1 MILNLNNI
9 SLSFGEN
16 TVLNNIS
23 LLLNEGDK
31 CALIGDNGTGKSSL
45 LKIITGE
52 YSMDSGDLFFK
63 KDITIG
69 YVAQNQDFE
78 STNTIY
84 EELLD
89 CKKDLIAEEERIREM
104 EANLSIIKE
113 SEMDDYMNKY
123 HSLLEIFEKKGG
135 YTYKSEINGVLNG
148 LSFAEDPNKKINLLS
163 GGERTRLMLGKIL
176 LTKPDLILLDEP
188 TNYLD
193 IKSVEWLE
201 NYLNSISSTVLLVSH
216 DRYFINK
223 VANKVAEIFSSSI
236 IAYDGNYDDFIIKK
250 EQYFDSLTAAYEN
263 QQREI
268 KRQMEVIRK
277 LRSFNRE
284 KSIKRADS
292 RQRMLDK
299 IEILD
304 KPVNADNEMK
314 LFLSPDKESGKDVL
328 SVKGISKSFGE
339 RKLFSDIDFEIKKG
353 EHVAVI
359 GANGSGKTTILKILN
374 NLIPSDSAC
383 EIKFGSNVT
392 IGYFDQQSTVID
404 DNKTLFD
411 EISDTYPNMTQTE
424 IRNTLGA
431 FLFSDDDVFKK
442 IGVLSGGEKCRVVLA
457 KIMLSKANFLIL
469 DEPTNHLDMTS
480 KAILEEA
487 LNNYEGT
494 CLYVSHDRYFMNK
507 TADRILSLSGGKLIN
522 YLGNYDYYLE
532 KRDELENNSPNN
544 GFKNNESSSGAVKST
559 VSYSKTEETLTNTSF
574 MSANETASK
583 LDWKEQKQAQS
594 EKRKLEN
601 KIKSIEE
608 QIEKLENKLSAI
620 EEEMSKPETAVNS
633 AKLNKFCAE
642 QSEINDKLSSLYDEW
657 ETLNS

>member
-1 MILNLNNI
+1 MILTVNNI

-16 TVLNNIS
+16 TILNNIS

-45 LKIITGE
+45 LKIITGD
-52 YSMDSGDLFFK
+52 YKQDSGDLFFK

-69 YVAQNQDFE
+69 YVAQNQDFD
-78 STNTIY
+78 SKNTIY

-89 CKKDLIAEEERIREM
+89 CKKDLIADEERIREM
-104 EANLSIIKE
+104 EANLSTIKE

-123 HSLLEIFEKKGG
+123 HSLLEIFEKNGG

-148 LSFAEDPNKKINLLS
+148 LSFTESSDKKVNLLS

-176 LTKPDLILLDEP
+176 LQKPDLILLDEP

-201 NYLNSISSTVLLVSH
+201 NYINQVSSAVLFVSH

-223 VANKVAEIFSSSI
+223 IANKVAEIFSSSLI
-236 IAYDGNYDDFIIKK
+236 CFDGNYDDFCTKK
-250 EQYFDSLTAAYEN
+250 EQYIDSLTAAYEN

-284 KSIKRADS
+284 KSVKRADS
-292 RQRMLDK
+292 RQKLLDK
-299 IEILD
+299 IEVLD
-304 KPVNADNEMK
+304 KPVNSDNEMK
-314 LFLSPDKESGKDVL
+314 LFLTPEIESGKDVL

-339 RKLFSDIDFEIKKG
+339 RNLFSNVNFELKKG
-353 EHVAVI
+353 EHVAII
-359 GANGSGKTTILKILN
+359 GPNGSGKTTILKIINDL
-374 NLIPSDSAC
+374 LASDTKAD
-383 EIKFGSNVT
+383 IKFGSNVS

-411 EISDTYPNMTQTE
+411 EISDSYPNMTQIE

-480 KAILEEA
+480 KAILEDA
-487 LNNYEGT
+487 INNYEGT

-507 TADRILSLSGGKLIN
+507 TADRILSLNNGKLIN

-532 KRDELENNSPNN
+532 KREEFEADTLLFDTNN
-544 GFKNNESSSGAVKST
+544 KTSSSVIPDTPAD
-559 VSYSKTEETLTNTSF
+559 
-574 MSANETASK
+574 SAGK
-583 LDWKEQKQAQS
+583 LDWKEQKQVQS

-608 QIEKLENKLSAI
+608 QIEKLESKLSEI
-620 EEEMSKPETAVNS
+620 DEEMSKPETATNS
-633 AKLNKFCAE
+633 AKLNKLCSE
-642 QSEINDKLSSLYDEW
+642 QSEINDKLASLYEEW

>member
-52 YSMDSGDLFFK
+52 YSKDSGDLFFK

-148 LSFAEDPNKKINLLS
+148 LSFTESSDKKVNLLS

-176 LTKPDLILLDEP
+176 LQKPDLILLDEP

-201 NYLNSISSTVLLVSH
+201 NYINQVSSAVLFVSH

-223 VANKVAEIFSSSI
+223 IANKVAEIFSSSLI
-236 IAYDGNYDDFIIKK
+236 CFDGNYDDFCTKK
-250 EQYFDSLTAAYEN
+250 EQYIDSLTAAYEN

-284 KSIKRADS
+284 KSVKRADS
-292 RQRMLDK
+292 RQKLLDK
-299 IEILD
+299 IEVLD
-304 KPVNADNEMK
+304 KPVNSDNEMK
-314 LFLSPDKESGKDVL
+314 LFLTPDIESGKDVL

-339 RKLFSDIDFEIKKG
+339 RNLFSNVDFELKKG
-353 EHVAVI
+353 EHVAII
-359 GANGSGKTTILKILN
+359 GPNGSGKTTILKIINDL
-374 NLIPSDSAC
+374 LASDTKAD
-383 EIKFGSNVT
+383 IRFGSNVS

-411 EISDTYPNMTQTE
+411 EISDSYPNMTQTE

-480 KAILEEA
+480 KAILEDA
-487 LNNYEGT
+487 VNNYEGT

-507 TADRILSLSGGKLIN
+507 TADRILSLNNGKLIN

-532 KRDELENNSPNN
+532 KREEFETDTLLFDTNN
-544 GFKNNESSSGAVKST
+544 KTSSSVIPD
-559 VSYSKTEETLTNTSF
+559 TSAD
-574 MSANETASK
+574 SAGK
-583 LDWKEQKQAQS
+583 LDWKEQKQVLS

-601 KIKSIEE
+601 KIKSVEE
-608 QIEKLENKLSAI
+608 QIEKLESKLSEI
-620 EEEMSKPETAVNS
+620 DEEMIKPETATNS
-633 AKLNKFCAE
+633 AKLNKLCSE
-642 QSEINDKLSSLYDEW
+642 QTEINDKLASLYEDW

>member
-1 MILNLNNI
+1 MILTINNV

-16 TVLNNIS
+16 TILNNVS
-23 LLLNEGDK
+23 LLINEGDK

-45 LKIITGE
+45 LKIITGD
-52 YSMDSGDLFFK
+52 YRQDTGDLFFK
-63 KDITIG
+63 KDITVG

-78 STNTIY
+78 SENTIY

-89 CKKDLIAEEERIREM
+89 CKKDLIDDEERIREM
-104 EANLSIIKE
+104 EASFSAIKE

-148 LSFAEDPNKKINLLS
+148 LSFQDSSDKKVSLLS

-176 LTKPDLILLDEP
+176 LQKPDLILLDEP

-201 NYLNSISSTVLLVSH
+201 NYINQVSSAVLFVSH

-223 VANKVAEIFSSSI
+223 IANKVAEIFSSSLI
-236 IAYDGNYDDFIIKK
+236 CFDGNYDEFCAKK
-250 EQYFDSLTAAYEN
+250 EQYIDSLTAAYEN

-284 KSIKRADS
+284 KSVKRADS
-292 RQRMLDK
+292 RQKMLDK
-299 IEILD
+299 IEVLD
-304 KPVNADNEMK
+304 KPVSSDNEMK
-314 LFLSPDKESGKDVL
+314 LFLTPDIESGKDVL

-339 RKLFSDIDFEIKKG
+339 RNLFSNIDFEIKKG
-353 EHVAVI
+353 EHVAII
-359 GANGSGKTTILKILN
+359 GPNGSGKTTILKILN
-374 NLIPSDSAC
+374 NLLESDTNA
-383 EIKFGSNVT
+383 EIKFGSNVSL
-392 IGYFDQQSTVID
+392 GYFDQQSTVID

-411 EISDTYPNMTQTE
+411 EISDSYPNMTQTE

-480 KAILEEA
+480 KAILEDA
-487 LNNYEGT
+487 INNFEGT

-507 TADRILSLSGGKLIN
+507 TADRILSLYDGKLIN

-532 KRDELENNSPNN
+532 KRDEFEKESGLFVNSGINSYKDLLNQNISNVTEN
-544 GFKNNESSSGAVKST
+544 KYA
-559 VSYSKTEETLTNTSF
+559 
-574 MSANETASK
+574 ETASK
-583 LDWKEQKQAQS
+583 ADWKEQKQAQS

-601 KIKSIEE
+601 KIKLIEE
-608 QIEKLENKLSAI
+608 QIEKLESRLSI
-620 EEEMSKPETAVNS
+620 IDEEMSKPETATNS
-633 AKLNKFCAE
+633 AKLNKLCSE
-642 QSEINDKLSSLYDEW
+642 QSEINDKLTVLYEEW
-657 ETLNS
+657 ENLNS

>member
-1 MILNLNNI
+1 MILTVNNI

-16 TVLNNIS
+16 TILNNIS

-31 CALIGDNGTGKSSL
+31 CALIGDNGTGKSTL
-45 LKIITGE
+45 LKIITQD
-52 YSMDSGDLFFK
+52 YKQDSGDLFFK

-69 YVAQNQDFE
+69 YVAQNQDFD
-78 STNTIY
+78 SKNTIY

-89 CKKDLIAEEERIREM
+89 CKKDLIADEERIREM
-104 EANLSIIKE
+104 EANLSTIKE

-123 HSLLEIFEKKGG
+123 HSLLEIFEKNGG

-148 LSFAEDPNKKINLLS
+148 LSFTESSDKKVNLLS

-176 LTKPDLILLDEP
+176 LQKPDLILLDEP

-201 NYLNSISSTVLLVSH
+201 NYINQVSSAVLFVSH

-223 VANKVAEIFSSSI
+223 IANKVAEIFSSSLI
-236 IAYDGNYDDFIIKK
+236 CFDGNYDDFCTKK
-250 EQYFDSLTAAYEN
+250 EQYIDSLTAAYEN

-284 KSIKRADS
+284 KSVKRADS
-292 RQRMLDK
+292 RQKLLDK
-299 IEILD
+299 IEVLD
-304 KPVNADNEMK
+304 KPVNSDNEMK
-314 LFLSPDKESGKDVL
+314 LFLTPDIESGKDVL

-339 RKLFSDIDFEIKKG
+339 RNLFSNVDFELKKG
-353 EHVAVI
+353 EHVAII
-359 GANGSGKTTILKILN
+359 GPNGSGKTTILKIINDL
-374 NLIPSDSAC
+374 LASDTKAD
-383 EIKFGSNVT
+383 IKFGSNVS

-411 EISDTYPNMTQTE
+411 EISDSYPNMTQTE

-480 KAILEEA
+480 KAILEDA
-487 LNNYEGT
+487 INNYEGT

-507 TADRILSLSGGKLIN
+507 TADRILSLNNGKLIN

-532 KRDELENNSPNN
+532 KREEFEADTLLFDINN
-544 GFKNNESSSGAVKST
+544 KTSSSVISDTPAD
-559 VSYSKTEETLTNTSF
+559 
-574 MSANETASK
+574 SAGK
-583 LDWKEQKQAQS
+583 LDWKEQKQVQS

-601 KIKSIEE
+601 KIKSVEE
-608 QIEKLENKLSAI
+608 QIEKLESKLSEI
-620 EEEMSKPETAVNS
+620 DEEMSKPETATNS
-633 AKLNKFCAE
+633 AKLNKLCSA
-642 QSEINDKLSSLYDEW
+642 QSEINDKLACLYEEW
-657 ETLNS
+657 GTLNS

>member
-1 MILNLNNI
+1 I
-9 SLSFGEN
+9 
-16 TVLNNIS
+16 
-23 LLLNEGDK
+23 
-31 CALIGDNGTGKSSL
+31 
-45 LKIITGE
+45 
-52 YSMDSGDLFFK
+52 
-63 KDITIG
+63 
-69 YVAQNQDFE
+69 
-78 STNTIY
+78 
-84 EELLD
+84 
-89 CKKDLIAEEERIREM
+89 
-104 EANLSIIKE
+104 
-113 SEMDDYMNKY
+113 
-123 HSLLEIFEKKGG
+123 
-135 YTYKSEINGVLNG
+135 
-148 LSFAEDPNKKINLLS
+148 
-163 GGERTRLMLGKIL
+163 MLGHIYDYKV
-176 LTKPDLILLDEP
+176 P
-188 TNYLD
+188 Y
-193 IKSVEWLE
+193 SQYVEL
-201 NYLNSISSTVLLVSH
+201 
-216 DRYFINK
+216 R
-223 VANKVAEIFSSSI
+223 
-236 IAYDGNYDDFIIKK
+236 K
-250 EQYFDSLTAAYEN
+250 ERMAQQTAAYEN
-263 QQREI
+263 QQLEI

-304 KPVNADNEMK
+304 KPVGADNEMK

-328 SVKGISKSFGE
+328 SVKGISKSFGD
-339 RKLFSDIDFEIKKG
+339 RNLFTDISFEIKKG
-353 EHVAVI
+353 EHVAII

-374 NLIPSDSAC
+374 DLLPSDSAC
-383 EIKFGSNVT
+383 DIKFGSNVT

-480 KAILEEA
+480 KAILEDA

-507 TADRILSLSGGKLIN
+507 TADRILSLNNGKLIN

-532 KRDELENNSPNN
+532 KRDELEKIDLLNN
-544 GFKNNESSSGAVKST
+544 GPAN
-559 VSYSKTEETLTNTSF
+559 NTSNSDADSISSVNP
-574 MSANETASK
+574 SASMINDTAAK

-601 KIKSIEE
+601 KIKSIEAE
-608 QIEKLENKLSAI
+608 IEKTESRISAI
-620 EEEMSKPETAVNS
+620 DEEMAKPETAVNS
-633 AKLNKFCAE
+633 AKLNKLCAE
-642 QSEINDKLSSLYDEW
+642 QAELNDKLTSLYEEW

>member
-16 TVLNNIS
+16 TILNNIS

-45 LKIITGE
+45 LRIITGE
-52 YSMDSGDLFFK
+52 YSKDSGDLFFK

-148 LSFAEDPNKKINLLS
+148 LSFTESSDKKVNLLS

-176 LTKPDLILLDEP
+176 LQKPDLILLDEP

-201 NYLNSISSTVLLVSH
+201 NYINQVSSAVLFVSH

-223 VANKVAEIFSSSI
+223 IANKVAEIFSSSLI
-236 IAYDGNYDDFIIKK
+236 CFDGNYDDFCSKK
-250 EQYFDSLTAAYEN
+250 EQYIDSLTAAYEN

-284 KSIKRADS
+284 KSVKRADS
-292 RQRMLDK
+292 RQKLLDK
-299 IEILD
+299 IEVLD
-304 KPVNADNEMK
+304 KPVNSDNEMK
-314 LFLSPDKESGKDVL
+314 LFLTPDIESGKDVL

-353 EHVAVI
+353 EHVAII
-359 GANGSGKTTILKILN
+359 GPNGSGKTTILKIINDL
-374 NLIPSDSAC
+374 LDSDTKA
-383 EIKFGSNVT
+383 EIKFGSNVN

-411 EISDTYPNMTQTE
+411 EISDSYPNMTQTE

-442 IGVLSGGEKCRVVLA
+442 IGV
-457 KIMLSKANFLIL
+457 F
-469 DEPTNHLDMTS
+469 
-480 KAILEEA
+480 
-487 LNNYEGT
+487 
-494 CLYVSHDRYFMNK
+494 
-507 TADRILSLSGGKLIN
+507 
-522 YLGNYDYYLE
+522 
-532 KRDELENNSPNN
+532 
-544 GFKNNESSSGAVKST
+544 
-559 VSYSKTEETLTNTSF
+559 
-574 MSANETASK
+574 
-583 LDWKEQKQAQS
+583 
-594 EKRKLEN
+594 
-601 KIKSIEE
+601 
-608 QIEKLENKLSAI
+608 
-620 EEEMSKPETAVNS
+620 
-633 AKLNKFCAE
+633 
-642 QSEINDKLSSLYDEW
+642 
-657 ETLNS
+657 

>member
-1 MILNLNNI
+1 MILTVNNI

-16 TVLNNIS
+16 TILNNIS

-31 CALIGDNGTGKSSL
+31 CALIGDNGTGKSTL
-45 LKIITGE
+45 LKIITGD
-52 YSMDSGDLFFK
+52 YKQDSGDLFFK

-69 YVAQNQDFE
+69 YVAQNQDFD
-78 STNTIY
+78 SQNTIY

-89 CKKDLIAEEERIREM
+89 CKKDLIADEERIREM
-104 EANLSIIKE
+104 EANLSTIKE

-123 HSLLEIFEKKGG
+123 HSLLEIFEKNGG

-148 LSFAEDPNKKINLLS
+148 LSFAESSDKKVNLLS

-176 LTKPDLILLDEP
+176 LQKPDLILLDEP

-201 NYLNSISSTVLLVSH
+201 NYISQVSSAVLFVSH

-223 VANKVAEIFSSSI
+223 IANKVAEIFSSSLI
-236 IAYDGNYDDFIIKK
+236 CFDGNYDDFCTKK
-250 EQYFDSLTAAYEN
+250 EQYIDSLTAAYEN

-284 KSIKRADS
+284 KSVKRADS
-292 RQRMLDK
+292 RQKLLDK
-299 IEILD
+299 IEVLD
-304 KPVNADNEMK
+304 KPVNSDNEMK
-314 LFLSPDKESGKDVL
+314 LFLTPDIESGKDVL

-339 RKLFSDIDFEIKKG
+339 RNLFSNVDFELKKG
-353 EHVAVI
+353 EHVAII
-359 GANGSGKTTILKILN
+359 GPNGSGKTTILKIINDL
-374 NLIPSDSAC
+374 LASDTKAD
-383 EIKFGSNVT
+383 IKFGSNVS

-411 EISDTYPNMTQTE
+411 EISDSYPNMTQTE

-480 KAILEEA
+480 KAILEDA
-487 LNNYEGT
+487 INNYEGT

-507 TADRILSLSGGKLIN
+507 TADRILSLNNGKLIN

-532 KRDELENNSPNN
+532 KREEFEADTLLFDTNN
-544 GFKNNESSSGAVKST
+544 KTSSSVIPDTPAD
-559 VSYSKTEETLTNTSF
+559 
-574 MSANETASK
+574 SAGK
-583 LDWKEQKQAQS
+583 LDWKEQKQVQS

-601 KIKSIEE
+601 KIKTVEQ
-608 QIEKLENKLSAI
+608 QIEKLESKLSEI
-620 EEEMSKPETAVNS
+620 DEEMSKPETATNS
-633 AKLNKFCAE
+633 AKLNKLCSE
-642 QSEINDKLSSLYDEW
+642 QSEINDKLASLYEEW

>member
-1 MILNLNNI
+1 MILTVNNI

-16 TVLNNIS
+16 TILNNIS

-31 CALIGDNGTGKSSL
+31 CALIGDNGTGKSTL
-45 LKIITGE
+45 LKIITQD
-52 YSMDSGDLFFK
+52 YKQDSGDLFFK

-69 YVAQNQDFE
+69 YVAQNQDFD
-78 STNTIY
+78 SKNTIY

-89 CKKDLIAEEERIREM
+89 CKKDLIADEERIREM
-104 EANLSIIKE
+104 EANLSTIKE

-123 HSLLEIFEKKGG
+123 HSLLEIFEKNGG

-148 LSFAEDPNKKINLLS
+148 LSFTESSDKKVNLLS

-176 LTKPDLILLDEP
+176 LQKPDLILLDEP

-201 NYLNSISSTVLLVSH
+201 NYINQVSSAVLFVSH

-223 VANKVAEIFSSSI
+223 IANKVAEIFSSSLI
-236 IAYDGNYDDFIIKK
+236 CFDGNYDDFCTKK
-250 EQYFDSLTAAYEN
+250 EQYIDSLTAAYEN

-284 KSIKRADS
+284 KSVKRADS
-292 RQRMLDK
+292 RQKLLDK
-299 IEILD
+299 IEVLD
-304 KPVNADNEMK
+304 KPVNSDNEMK
-314 LFLSPDKESGKDVL
+314 LFLTPDIESGKDVL

-339 RKLFSDIDFEIKKG
+339 RNLFSNVDFELKKG
-353 EHVAVI
+353 EHVAII
-359 GANGSGKTTILKILN
+359 GPNGSGKTTILKIINDL
-374 NLIPSDSAC
+374 LASDTKAD
-383 EIKFGSNVT
+383 IKFGSNVS

-411 EISDTYPNMTQTE
+411 EISDSYPNMTQTE

-480 KAILEEA
+480 KAILEDA
-487 LNNYEGT
+487 INNYEGT

-507 TADRILSLSGGKLIN
+507 TADRILSLNNGKLIN

-532 KRDELENNSPNN
+532 KREEFEADTLLFDTNN
-544 GFKNNESSSGAVKST
+544 
-559 VSYSKTEETLTNTSF
+559 KTSRADLPDTPAD
-574 MSANETASK
+574 SAGK
-583 LDWKEQKQAQS
+583 LDWKEQKQVQS

-601 KIKSIEE
+601 KIKSVEE
-608 QIEKLENKLSAI
+608 QIEKLESKLSEI
-620 EEEMSKPETAVNS
+620 DEEMSKPETATNS
-633 AKLNKFCAE
+633 AKLNKLCSE
-642 QSEINDKLSSLYDEW
+642 QSEINDKLASLYEEW